1 MECRGRRQLERRQV
15 MKATR
20 ISWAVALALV
30 LAGCAQ
36 VPTADVDSAKPASGE
51 GRQAQAAEYP
61 PQSWTAAQDAES
73 KLEAELDAQAQRWS
87 ALRSYRVASQLATST
102 KQAAE
107 KSRDEAMAGKEKA
120 KTEAST
126 MMAQA
131 RDEAARAQAAVT
143 TAPRGKGTEADLA
156 SMKSDATSID
166 ETLAEMQKA
175 FDAGDYIGAKTKAQ
189 AAMDA
194 AKKIEDEIAQAKAGR
209 RAA

>member
-1 MECRGRRQLERRQV
+1 
-15 MKATR
+15 MKAMR
-20 ISWAVALALV
+20 ISWVVALGLV

-36 VPTADVDSAKPASGE
+36 VPTADVDSAKHALDE
-51 GRQAQAAEYP
+51 ARQAQAAEYA

-73 KLEAELDAQAQRWS
+73 KLEAEIDAQAQRWS
-87 ALRSYRVASQLATST
+87 ALRSYTVASQLAAGT

-120 KTEAST
+120 KIDAST

>member
-1 MECRGRRQLERRQV
+1 

-36 VPTADVDSAKPASGE
+36 VPQADVDAAKHALDE
-51 GRQAQAAEYP
+51 ARQAQAAEYA

-73 KLEAELDAQAQRWS
+73 KLQAELDAQGQRWS
-87 ALRSYRVASQLATST
+87 ALRSYTVASQLAATT

-107 KSRDEAMAGKEKA
+107 RSRDEAMAGKEQA
-120 KTEAST
+120 KNEAST

-131 RDEAARAQAAVT
+131 REAASHAQAAVT

-166 ETLAEMQKA
+166 DTLAEMQKA

-194 AKKIEDEIAQAKAGR
+194 AKRIEDEIAQAKAGR

>member
-1 MECRGRRQLERRQV
+1 
-15 MKATR
+15 MKAMR
-20 ISWAVALALV
+20 ISWAVALGLV

-36 VPTADVDSAKPASGE
+36 VPTADVDAAKHAVDE
-51 GRQAQAAEYP
+51 ARQAQAAEYA
-61 PQSWTAAQDAES
+61 PQSWTAAQDAEA
-73 KLEAELDAQAQRWS
+73 KLEAELDAQSQRWS
-87 ALRSYRVASQLATST
+87 ALRSYTVASQLATST

-107 KSRDEAMAGKEKA
+107 KSRDEAMAGKEQA
-120 KTEAST
+120 KNEATT

-131 RDEAARAQAAVT
+131 RDEAAKAKAAVT

-156 SMKSDATSID
+156 SLKSDATSID
-166 ETLAEMQKA
+166 DTLNEMQKA

-209 RAA
+209 RSA